1 MQKIKM
7 ILICLLLACC
17 LCSCRE
23 RGSSEDRVSDGQQSN
38 VGWFLFVFDNRS
50 AQQQLVKDMA
60 DGNIPGKL
68 TVNYYA
74 LKYDEDYSWQEVLL
88 DDYTT
93 VLEDKDL
100 IRRIYHTMTNMIV
113 VGQLGV
119 QDNRTRCKLNF
130 ELQDGRTCA
139 FTFETASII
148 NIEGQNYVLESDGR
162 LWQLLPNGFE
172 VKDALKALEEVQAK
186 EDAQALEEAQTQEGE
201 QTPDGGQAPEGA
213 PAPEAVQTPEG
224 APAPEAAQTPE
235 AVQEQTAA
243 PAQP

>member
-1 MQKIKM
+1 MQKIKL
-7 ILICLLLACC
+7 ILICLLLTCC

-38 VGWFLFVFDNRS
+38 VGWFLFIFDNRS

-68 TVNYYA
+68 TVRYYA

-113 VGQLGV
+113 VGQLGI
-119 QDNRTRCKLNF
+119 QDNRTRCKLDF
-130 ELQDGRTCA
+130 ELQDGRSCA

-186 EDAQALEEAQTQEGE
+186 EDAQALEEAQTQEGA
-201 QTPDGGQAPEGA
+201 QTLEETQAPEEA
-213 PAPEAVQTPEG
+213 QTPEAVQN
-224 APAPEAAQTPE
+224 PE
-235 AVQEQTAA
+235 AVQEQTAE

>member
-1 MQKIKM
+1 MQKIKR
-7 ILICLLLACC
+7 LLVLLLLAYC
-17 LCSCRE
+17 LCACKD

-38 VGWFLFVFDNRS
+38 VGWFLFIFDNRS
-50 AQQQLVKDMA
+50 AQQQLVKDME

-68 TVNYYA
+68 TVTYYA
-74 LKYDEDYSWQEVLL
+74 LKYDENYAWQEVLL

-100 IRRIYHTMTNMIV
+100 IRKIYHTMTNMIV

-119 QDNRTRCKLNF
+119 QDNRTRCRLNF
-130 ELQDGRTCA
+130 ELQDGRDCS

-172 VKDALKALEEVQAK
+172 VKDALKALEEVQAQ
-186 EDAQALEEAQTQEGE
+186 EDAQTLEELQPSEE
-201 QTPDGGQAPEGA
+201 APAEGA
-213 PAPEAVQTPEG
+213 AE
-224 APAPEAAQTPE
+224 
-235 AVQEQTAA
+235 
-243 PAQP
+243 PAQQ